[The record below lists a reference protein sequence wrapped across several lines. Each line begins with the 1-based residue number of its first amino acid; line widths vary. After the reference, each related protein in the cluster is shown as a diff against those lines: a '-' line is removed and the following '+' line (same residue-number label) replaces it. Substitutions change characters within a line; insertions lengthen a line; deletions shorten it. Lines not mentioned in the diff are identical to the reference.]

1 MTKSGLLPNM
11 EFSERILR
19 LSIGRNYG
27 DIFYFSMVQIA
38 RKQKEKYKAR
48 GRERD
53 NVTIIALKYI
63 VSGIVR
69 IAINK

>member
-1 MTKSGLLPNM
+1 
-11 EFSERILR
+11 
-19 LSIGRNYG
+19 
-27 DIFYFSMVQIA
+27 MVQIA